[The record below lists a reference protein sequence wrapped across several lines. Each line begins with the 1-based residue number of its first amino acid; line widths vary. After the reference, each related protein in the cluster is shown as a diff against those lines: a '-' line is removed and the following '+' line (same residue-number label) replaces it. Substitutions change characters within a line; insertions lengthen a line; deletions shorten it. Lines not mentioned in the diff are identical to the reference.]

1 MFRRTLFTALAML
14 AMATSPAFAAGDAPP
29 APLSDDDRA
38 LVDKAAAYLDG
49 LGQVKGRFV
58 QTDPRGTSSAGV
70 LYLNRPGKA
79 RFEYEGPAQRLV
91 VSDGRTV
98 MVYDGRLKTFN
109 RYPLGST
116 PLALFL
122 QRHVRLDQKVVVDRV
137 DRLPGGFQIVAHD
150 GRHESQGHITLAFSD
165 GPVELKQWSIIDAR
179 GARTDVR
186 LSDLQP
192 ASGLDPA
199 LFQLQNPYRSAP

>member
-1 MFRRTLFTALAML
+1 MLRRDFLIALAFAGAAAL
-14 AMATSPAFAAGDAPP
+14 PAFAAAPRP
-29 APLSDDDRA
+29 APLTDDDRA
-38 LVDKAAAYLDG
+38 LVDKAAAYLDS
-49 LGQVKGRFV
+49 LGQVKGRFT
-58 QTDPRGTSSAGV
+58 QTGPTGAVASGV

-98 MVYDGRLKTFN
+98 MVYDGRLKTVK

-137 DRLPGGFQIVAHD
+137 DHIADGFSIVAHD
-150 GRHESQGHITLAFSD
+150 GRHESQGHIILTFADNPMSLKDWAIVD
-165 GPVELKQWSIIDAR
+165 GR
-179 GARTDVR
+179 GARTEVR
-186 LSDLQP
+186 ISDFAP
-192 ASGLDPA
+192 TSGLDPA
-199 LFQLQNPYRSAP
+199 LFQLQDSSASSP